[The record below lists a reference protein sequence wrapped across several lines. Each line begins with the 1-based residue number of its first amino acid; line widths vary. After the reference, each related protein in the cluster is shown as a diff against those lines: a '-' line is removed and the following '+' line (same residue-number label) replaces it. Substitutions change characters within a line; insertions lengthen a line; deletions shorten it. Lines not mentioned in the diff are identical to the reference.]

1 VSDWL
6 QLREAYH
13 AKMRRAAEDWERAAT
28 DLASLLIAIWE
39 SEVQNA
45 GIAKM
50 ASEKSHSSEDEPT

>member
-1 VSDWL
+1 MSNWL

-28 DLASLLIAIWE
+28 DLASLHIAIWE

-45 GIAKM
+45 GIANL
-50 ASEKSHSSEDEPT
+50 ASEKSHSSEGDPA